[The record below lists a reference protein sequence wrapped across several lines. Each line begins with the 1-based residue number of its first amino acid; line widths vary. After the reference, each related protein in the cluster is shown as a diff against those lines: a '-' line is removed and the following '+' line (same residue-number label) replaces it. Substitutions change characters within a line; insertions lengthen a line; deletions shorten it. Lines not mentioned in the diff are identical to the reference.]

1 MEFIEAI
8 ILGLVQGLTEFLPV
22 SSSGHLEIGEHLLGV
37 TFKDE
42 ASLTFGILVHAA
54 TVLATITV
62 FRAELWQ
69 LVKGGLQ
76 FKYNS
81 ETEYILKIALSM
93 VPILI
98 VGLFFK
104 DQVEAFFD
112 RGIQF
117 VGAMLLVTAALL
129 TLSHFFKAKSSHPVT
144 YKSAFIIG
152 LAQAVA
158 VIPGISRSGATIS
171 TGLMAGVDRSQLAK
185 FSFLMVLVPILGE
198 AFLELLKGGFSPA
211 ESGVPTLTLVA
222 GFVAAYVSGLFAC
235 RVMIKIVS
243 RGKLYYFA
251 IYCAIL
257 GVATLIFG
265 S

>member
-1 MEFIEAI
+1 MELIEAI

-22 SSSGHLEIGEHLLGV
+22 SSSGHLEIGEHLLGI
-37 TFKDE
+37 TFKPE
-42 ASLTFGILVHAA
+42 ASLTFGIIVHAA

-62 FRAELWQ
+62 FWGELGR
-69 LVKGGLQ
+69 LIKGGLQ
-76 FKYNS
+76 FKYN
-81 ETEYILKIALSM
+81 EQTQYILKIGVSM
-93 VPILI
+93 LPIMV

-104 DQVEAFFD
+104 DDVEAMFD
-112 RGIQF
+112 RGIEF
-117 VGAMLLVTAALL
+117 VGAMLLVTATLL
-129 TLSHFFKAKSSHPVT
+129 TISHFARPKKSHPVT
-144 YKSAFIIG
+144 YKNAFIIG

-171 TGLMAGVDRSQLAK
+171 TGLMSGVDRTQLAK

-198 AFLELLKGGFSPA
+198 AFLELLKGNFSPEA
-211 ESGVPTLTLVA
+211 SGVPTLTLAA
-222 GFVAAYVSGLFAC
+222 GFVAAYLSGLFAC

-257 GVATLIFG
+257 GIATLIFA
-265 S
+265 

>member
-1 MEFIEAI
+1 MENLDAI

-22 SSSGHLEIGEHLLGV
+22 SSSGHLVLMESILGV
-37 TFKDE
+37 KNDGNTTFE
-42 ASLTFGILVHAA
+42 VMVHAA

-62 FRAELWQ
+62 FWGEIGKLIS
-69 LVKGGLQ
+69 GGLK
-76 FKYNS
+76 FKYNE
-81 ETEYILKIALSM
+81 ETKYILKIAVSM
-93 VPILI
+93 IPVLI

-104 DQVEAFFD
+104 DQVEALFSSTIGFI
-112 RGIQF
+112 GS
-117 VGAMLLVTAALL
+117 MLLVTAALL
-129 TLSHFFKAKSSHPVT
+129 TAAHFLSEWHKKRAKSHPVT
-144 YKSAFIIG
+144 YGNAFVIG

-171 TGLMAGVDRSQLAK
+171 TGLMLGDEKSGLAK

-198 AFLELLKGGFSPA
+198 AFLEILDGAISFNDAGIPLL
-211 ESGVPTLTLVA
+211 L

-251 IYCAIL
+251 IYCAIV
-257 GVATLIFG
+257 GIVTLLW
-265 S
+265 